1 MVYHDFVRLKPPAT
15 LVADSCVDAYATALT
30 RGDRRALLSVF
41 PGAPPEVL
49 ERLSKRGP
57 GYTLRT
63 QIERQV
69 TESDRRILVS
79 CVFIHEV
86 TSLAGTREIG
96 RERHSLEFERNGD
109 SLTLIKDQI
118 R

>member
-1 MVYHDFVRLKPPAT
+1 L
-15 LVADSCVDAYATALT
+15 ADPFVDAYAAALT
-30 RGDRRALLSVF
+30 RGDRRALLAVF

-49 ERLSKRGP
+49 GQLSKRVP
-57 GYTLRT
+57 GYTLRS
-63 QIERQV
+63 QVERQI

-86 TSLAGTREIG
+86 TSSAGTRETG

-109 SLTLIKDQI
+109 SLTLIKDQV

>member
-1 MVYHDFVRLKPPAT
+1 L
-15 LVADSCVDAYATALT
+15 
-30 RGDRRALLSVF
+30 GQ
-41 PGAPPEVL
+41 
-49 ERLSKRGP
+49 LSKRVP
-57 GYTLRT
+57 GYTLRS
-63 QIERQV
+63 QVERQI

-86 TSLAGTREIG
+86 TSSAGTRETG

-109 SLTLIKDQI
+109 SLTLIKDQV